1 MKTDVADVHSGRE
14 GHAKRLDSAIKILVV
29 QGILIVP
36 DPSSGIRHFVP
47 HKPNTIVTRVGLNLA
62 YYRCWPGHDGRL
74 HPRRRTNT
82 RKCEIGWAAADG
94 KLTVGSVVVHIALTW
109 MRLAP

>member
-1 MKTDVADVHSGRE
+1 MKTDVADVYPGCER
-14 GHAKRLDSAIKILVV
+14 HAKGLNAAVEVLVI

-47 HKPNTIVTRVGLNLA
+47 HKPNPIVTRVGLDLA

-74 HPRRRTNT
+74 RPHR
-82 RKCEIGWAAADG
+82 
-94 KLTVGSVVVHIALTW
+94 
-109 MRLAP
+109 